1 MYFGYAF
8 ETLRPLTDEEVAE
21 AQALYDT
28 EFVLND
34 ERSILFC
41 LNYFE
46 EGFEIVATPIELTLK
61 GLAGKVKVS
70 SAKQV
75 LFGDYVAEVHE
86 ELDTFARLKRLT
98 LEQYHEFLND
108 GSLDWE
114 SLGEKE

>member
-8 ETLRPLTDEEVAE
+8 ETLRPLTDEDVAE
-21 AQALYDT
+21 VQALYDT

-70 SAKQV
+70 SAQQV
-75 LFGDYVAEVHE
+75 LFGDYVAEVYE
-86 ELDTFARLKRLT
+86 DLDDFARLKRLT
-98 LEQYHEFLND
+98 LEQYHEFLNN

-114 SLGEKE
+114 SLGATK

>member
-8 ETLRPLTDEEVAE
+8 ETLRPLTYEDVAE
-21 AQALYDT
+21 IQALYDT
-28 EFVLND
+28 KFVLND

-70 SAKQV
+70 SAQQV
-75 LFGDYVAEVHE
+75 LFGDYTAEVHE
-86 ELDTFARLKRLT
+86 DLDAFARLKRLT
-98 LEQYHEFLND
+98 LEQYREFLN
-108 GSLDWE
+108 GGMLDWE
-114 SLGEKE
+114 SLGEVE

>member
-8 ETLRPLTDEEVAE
+8 ETLRPLTDEDVAE
-21 AQALYDT
+21 GQALYDT
-28 EFVLND
+28 EFVRND

-41 LNYFE
+41 LKYFE

-70 SAKQV
+70 SAQLV

-86 ELDTFARLKRLT
+86 ELDTFARLRRLT

>member
-8 ETLRPLTDEEVAE
+8 ETLRPLTDEDVAE
-21 AQALYDT
+21 IQAFYDT
-28 EFVLND
+28 KFVLND

-41 LNYFE
+41 LNFFE

-70 SAKQV
+70 SAQQV
-75 LFGDYVAEVHE
+75 LFGDYTAEVHE
-86 ELDTFARLKRLT
+86 ELDTFARLKRMS
-98 LEQYHEFLND
+98 LEQYHDFLNG
-108 GSLDWE
+108 GSLNWE

>member
-8 ETLRPLTDEEVAE
+8 ETLRPLTDEDVAE
-21 AQALYDT
+21 IQSLYDT
-28 EFVLND
+28 SFVLND

-70 SAKQV
+70 SAQQV
-75 LFGDYVAEVHE
+75 LFGDYTAEVHE
-86 ELDTFARLKRLT
+86 DLDAFARLKRLT
-98 LEQYHEFLND
+98 LEQYREFLN
-108 GSLDWE
+108 GGMLDWE
-114 SLGEKE
+114 SLGEVE